1 MEQAILKARSD
12 RDSVG
17 GIIQLEIYGLPA
29 GLGDPVFGKLDARLI
44 SAIMTMGA
52 VKGVEVG
59 DGFAITA
66 LRGSQANDRMED
78 GRFVSNHHGGILGGI
93 STGEPVIMRVAV
105 KPTAS
110 IAQKQRTCN
119 LDGENVDVA
128 VLGRHDPCIVPRAVP
143 VVEHMAALV
152 LLDAFEIQARLNP
165 AWSDAHYPPARS

>member
-1 MEQAILKARSD
+1 
-12 RDSVG
+12 
-17 GIIQLEIYGLPA
+17 
-29 GLGDPVFGKLDARLI
+29 
-44 SAIMTMGA
+44 MTMGA

-66 LRGSQANDRMED
+66 LRGSEANDRMAD
-78 GRFVSNHHGGILGGI
+78 GHFTSNHHGGILGGI

-110 IAQKQRTCN
+110 IAQKQETCSVE
-119 LDGENVDVA
+119 GGNVEVA

-165 AWSDAHYPPARS
+165 EWAAQYYRPVQD